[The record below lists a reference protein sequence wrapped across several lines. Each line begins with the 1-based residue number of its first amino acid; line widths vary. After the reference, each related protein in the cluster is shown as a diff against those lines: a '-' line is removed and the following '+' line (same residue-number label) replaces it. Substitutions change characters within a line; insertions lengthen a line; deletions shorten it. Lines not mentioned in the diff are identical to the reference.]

1 MKFCESIIR
10 KRLEFTEKLH
20 GYAKHGTRRKNELS
34 RMCRDYKEAHDF
46 LTGKIESV
54 SFVPDYSV
62 REIKR
67 QLNWLEYA
75 KELHA
80 ETIEEVNYVVN
91 KMKEDGTKGLSN
103 QHSEQGG

>member
-67 QLNWLEYA
+67 QLNWLEYS
-75 KELHA
+75 KHLNNDL
-80 ETIEEVNYVVN
+80 IEEVNYVVN

>member
-1 MKFCESIIR
+1 MKFCESVIR

-20 GYAKHGTRRKNELS
+20 SYANHGTRRKNELS
-34 RMCRDYKEAHDF
+34 KMCRDYKEAHDF
-46 LTGKIESV
+46 LTGKIDAV

-80 ETIEEVNYVVN
+80 ETIDEVNYIIN
-91 KMKEDGTKGLSN
+91 KMKEDGAKRLSDEDS
-103 QHSEQGG
+103 QPSS